1 MDDVLNKTIN
11 VSDPS
16 KDNITLNKNQDTHIE
31 SENKI
36 AFTPTNNKIKTFSI
50 KSKNK
55 GNPKK
60 SLKSGLKN
68 SLKRRI
74 RGVLKNKNKS
84 KIKLKNSKKSNS
96 RHKQNYRPNI
106 KEKTKSKNKTNKKSE
121 KKNNSIKFN
130 LEDNKIKEY
139 YNSSY
144 KDDTQSTH
152 SDKNDYRETTN
163 LNTPAKFE
171 IEEMPE
177 IDASTLFN

>member
-11 VSDPS
+11 VSDPN
-16 KDNITLNKNQDTHIE
+16 KDNIKLNKNQDTYIG
-31 SENKI
+31 SEHKI
-36 AFTPTNNKIKTFSI
+36 AFATTNNKIKTFSI

-74 RGVLKNKNKS
+74 RGSLKNKNKS
-84 KIKLKNSKKSNS
+84 KIKLKNPKKSS
-96 RHKQNYRPNI
+96 GSHKQNYRPKI
-106 KEKTKSKNKTNKKSE
+106 KEKSKSKKKINKNIE

-130 LEDNKIKEY
+130 LENNKIKEY

-144 KDDTQSTH
+144 KDDTQSEN
-152 SDKNDYRETTN
+152 SDNNDYRETTN

-171 IEEMPE
+171 IEEMPD
-177 IDASTLFN
+177 IDSDTLFN

>member
-68 SLKRRI
+68 SIKRRI

-84 KIKLKNSKKSNS
+84 KIKLKNSKKSS
-96 RHKQNYRPNI
+96 GSQKQNYRPKI
-106 KEKTKSKNKTNKKSE
+106 KEKTKSKNNKKSE

-139 YNSSY
+139 YNSSC
-144 KDDTQSTH
+144 KNDTQSIRLG
-152 SDKNDYRETTN
+152 KNDYRETTN

-177 IDASTLFN
+177 IDTSTLFN